1 MTKSIILDFLSEHK
15 TQIQEKFGIQKIGL
29 FGSYAKNEARDDS
42 DIDIAILSD
51 KKDFFVREDLKNYLQ
66 ESLKVSVDIG
76 YLDSFREFYRKK
88 IEQEIIYV

>member
-1 MTKSIILDFLSEHK
+1 MTKTIILDFLSEHK
-15 TQIQEKFGIQKIGL
+15 IQIQEKFGIQKIGL
-29 FGSYAKNEARDDS
+29 FGSYAKNEARENS
-42 DIDIAILSD
+42 DIDIAILSN

-66 ESLKVSVDIG
+66 DSLKVSVDVG

>member
-1 MTKSIILDFLSEHK
+1 MTKAIILDFLSNHK
-15 TQIQEKFGIQKIGL
+15 TQIQERFGIQKIGL
-29 FGSYAKNEARDDS
+29 FGSYAKNEAKDNS
-42 DIDIAILSD
+42 DIDIAILSN

-66 ESLKVSVDIG
+66 DAFKVSVDVG